1 MSGARLVYAVVALL
15 AAGACAPSAQSQ
27 PDVQRTQADTS
38 RVSGSASTDVSTEAS
53 STTPTDPARAPSQRL
68 DARFALPGRFT
79 SGDSTASLRAR
90 FGAAQ
95 VQEGEV
101 PGAEGERVEG
111 VILFPDDP
119 SRRAYLYFEDAA
131 QRRGLSLVRVL
142 DQPSRWHFQDGIA
155 VGMPLAEL
163 VARNGRPV
171 RFFGLDWDYG
181 GGVIGW
187 NGGRLEPAPDAP
199 QRRSIGLSTRPDI
212 GDAAY
217 PMGDG
222 EFSSDDP
229 RYPQLGR
236 DLVVGELGMSFEAPA
251 P

>member
-1 MSGARLVYAVVALL
+1 M
-15 AAGACAPSAQSQ
+15 
-27 PDVQRTQADTS
+27 QRTQADTS

-131 QRRGLSLVRVL
+131 QRRGLSLVCVL

-155 VGMPLAEL
+155 IGMPLAEL

-199 QRRSIGLSTRPDI
+199 QRRSVGLSTRPDI